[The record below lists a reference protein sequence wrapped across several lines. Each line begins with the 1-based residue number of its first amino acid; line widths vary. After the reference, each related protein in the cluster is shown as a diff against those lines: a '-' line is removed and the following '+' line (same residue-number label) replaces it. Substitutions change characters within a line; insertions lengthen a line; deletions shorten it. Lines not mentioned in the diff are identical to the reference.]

1 MSHQSLTDNPPQV
14 IRSPWRDFLHAFVRN
29 PLALVSGGFVLLLIL
44 VAIFAPWLA
53 PWDPMAPDWM
63 ALSSP
68 PSAAHWM
75 GTDELGRDLLSRII
89 YGARIS
95 LYVGVL
101 SVTLGMIVGVV
112 LGLLAGYYGS
122 WVDMLIMRGADVL
135 FAFPGMLLAIAV
147 VALLGTGLNNVIIA
161 VAVFSVIVY
170 FTMRIGT
177 SILTAA
183 GLSFIGLGPEPD
195 VPEWGNILA
204 MSRSMMMAGA
214 WHMSVFPGLAIF
226 ITVLA
231 FNLLGDALRDTL
243 DPKLKG

>member
-112 LGLLAGYYGS
+112 LGLLA
-122 WVDMLIMRGADVL
+122 AQ
-135 FAFPGMLLAIAV
+135 LAT
-147 VALLGTGLNNVIIA
+147 ALVRR
-161 VAVFSVIVY
+161 VRV
-170 FTMRIGT
+170 
-177 SILTAA
+177 
-183 GLSFIGLGPEPD
+183 
-195 VPEWGNILA
+195 
-204 MSRSMMMAGA
+204 RS
-214 WHMSVFPGLAIF
+214 
-226 ITVLA
+226 
-231 FNLLGDALRDTL
+231 
-243 DPKLKG
+243 